1 MTPDSV
7 LDARSAAASE
17 LNPSPH
23 ARPPRRV
30 KRQPLLTADTVPARI
45 EAGRDHAAAGHPVE

>member
-17 LNPSPH
+17 LNPSPQ

-30 KRQPLLTADTVPARI
+30 KRQPLLTRGHRPARI
-45 EAGRDHAAAGHPVE
+45 EAGRCHAAAGYPVE